1 MKINKDTLIFGSF
14 SSNPGNNGCIYFN
27 GKFEADNINAIYKSW
42 KITSIENALKA
53 MKTLDI
59 KGVGISMPFKES
71 VLSYIDEMDDN
82 VKTIGVCNTIINK
95 NNRLIGYNTDYY
107 AINKYL
113 LEKQYKHIY
122 ILGNG
127 GYSKTIQYTCKRLN
141 ISYEIITRKNW
152 FEINKIKDGIIFN
165 ATPLENIYNNI
176 NSSNIYIDCIPT
188 TETGK
193 ILAKYQAEQQYN
205 IYKTS
210 FNL

>member
-71 VLSYIDEMDDN
+71 VISYIDEMDDN

>member
-71 VLSYIDEMDDN
+71 VISYIDEMDDN

-152 FEINKIKDGIIFN
+152 FEINRIKDGIIFN

>member
-71 VLSYIDEMDDN
+71 VISYIDEMDDN

-95 NNRLIGYNTDYY
+95 NNRLIGYNTDHH